1 MKQIDKLKIIDI
13 TPLEEK
19 INRLKLL
26 RTKAI
31 EEESYETA
39 QWIEGKIDAIKLI
52 LSESEPLSTT
62 VKESFEKGWEL
73 CGKINLTYNE
83 SLNDYLTDF
92 KLTQT
97 K

>member
-1 MKQIDKLKIIDI
+1 MKKIDKLKVIDT

-26 RTKAI
+26 RNKAI
-31 EEESYETA
+31 EEGSYETA
-39 QWIEGKIDAIKLI
+39 QWIEGKIDSIKLI
-52 LSESEPLSTT
+52 LSESEPLSKI

-83 SLNDYLTDF
+83 SLNDYLTNF
-92 KLTQT
+92 NLNQT